1 MALTRKSNASSGVQ
15 GNPYGA
21 PDGTPSAA
29 DYPETLDPAYAA
41 PQGGAPITQV
51 GDPYT
56 DPNQLGIGEEQRE
69 RQAPIYSY
77 RVDAGDPEA
86 HYEGIDRD
94 AVARATAETFT
105 PAQQSWQEAPSPTKR
120 FALNPYQASLIP
132 QTRPTETL
140 SPSTYTGLTR
150 DMTGGTPVRM
160 TGEHFSLADH
170 RRMDAEIYG
179 MTPPSRKPSTQRLD
193 TLPWGTN
200 VVNAAPTTVYPNE
213 TYNAPVSPPSSS
225 TYRLG

>member
-1 MALTRKSNASSGVQ
+1 MALTRKSNSSSGVQ

-29 DYPETLDPAYAA
+29 DYPDSLDPAYAA
-41 PQGGAPITQV
+41 PNGGAPITQV

-77 RVDAGDPEA
+77 RVDATDPEA
-86 HYEGIDRD
+86 HYEGIAQD
-94 AVARATAETFT
+94 AVNRTNAETFT
-105 PAQQSWQEAPSPTKR
+105 PAKQSWQEAVTPTKR
-120 FALNPYQASLIP
+120 FALNPYQGLIGA
-132 QTRPTETL
+132 TRPTETM

-150 DMTGGTPVRM
+150 DMTGGQPHRFN
-160 TGEHFSLADH
+160 GNHFSMADH

-179 MTPPSRKPSTQRLD
+179 MTPPSTKTSTQRLD

-200 VVNAAPTTVYPNE
+200 VMDAAPQTVYPQE
-213 TYNAPVSPPSSS
+213 TYDSPVSPPVGGA
-225 TYRLG
+225 YRLG